1 MNSYSR
7 YICKILKQRGFAS
20 IKILP
25 LLIDENDS
33 IEWNISKYGRSNTKY
48 SYKCM
53 VSGDSALPVGS
64 RFFSSTAQRFGTNIK
79 FNCQTNLV
87 RNDLL
92 IDINEIDE
100 TTDKILQNIFLQ
112 MMALTEKQSIYL
124 NGEKIFS
131 KGEQYRYLIEADLA

>member
-7 YICKILKQRGFAS
+7 YICKILKKHSFAL
-20 IKILP
+20 IKIIP
-25 LLIDENDS
+25 LLIDENNS
-33 IEWNISKYGRSNTKY
+33 TEWDISKYSASNTKY
-48 SYKCM
+48 SYKCI
-53 VSGDSALPVGS
+53 VGGYGGLFS
-64 RFFSSTAQRFGTNIK
+64 NGRFFSTTAKHFGTSIK

-87 RNDLL
+87 QNDLL
-92 IDINEIDE
+92 VDINEIDE

-124 NGEKIFS
+124 NGEKIFN